1 MTMAHVMRELGR
13 GKVIFDPFSDDTKGK
28 DSVEFADGVLIS
40 FNGAESDQLHDIL
53 AEHLPDM
60 LDLFI
65 KKNAEYGS
73 GEQSSGTYLGA
84 RGQFADIWRKIGK
97 LKIGLWDGN
106 EAQLTTE
113 SVDEILRDMIGHC
126 FLALQ
131 LRALERRIKAE
142 AALPDWRGRQEVVAR
157 ATPDLRH
164 ENAADPT
171 RYANDDE
178 IARHAEKQS
187 VSWADAWRYFE
198 RQGYDM
204 SKASPQYPHEDHTS
218 L

>member
-1 MTMAHVMRELGR
+1 MMAHVMRELGR

-40 FNGAESDQLHDIL
+40 FNGHESDQLHDIL

-131 LRALERRIKAE
+131 LRALERKIKAE
-142 AALPDWRGRQEVVAR
+142 AALPDWRGRQEVAAR
-157 ATPDLRH
+157 LSAGVSH
-164 ENAADPT
+164 ENAPDPT

-204 SKASPQYPHEDHTS
+204 SKASPQY
-218 L
+218 

>member
-1 MTMAHVMRELGR
+1 MAHVMRDLGAAQIVFFPDDEGKGR
-13 GKVIFDPFSDDTKGK
+13 G
-28 DSVEFADGVLIS
+28 SVQFADGVLIS
-40 FNGAESDQLHDIL
+40 FNGSESDQLHDIL

-142 AALPDWRGRQEVVAR
+142 AQLPDWRGRQEVTAR
-157 ATPDLRH
+157 LSAGVSH
-164 ENAADPT
+164 ENAADPVQVAT
-171 RYANDDE
+171 DDE
-178 IARHAEKQS
+178 IARHAEKQG

-198 RQGYDM
+198 RLGFDM
-204 SKASPQYPHEDHTS
+204 SQASPQYS
-218 L
+218 

>member
-1 MTMAHVMRELGR
+1 MAHVMRELGAAQIVFSPDDEGKGR
-13 GKVIFDPFSDDTKGK
+13 G
-28 DSVEFADGVLIS
+28 SVQFADGVLIS
-40 FNGAESDQLHDIL
+40 FNGDESDQLHDIL

-97 LKIGLWDGN
+97 LTIGLWDGN

-142 AALPDWRGRQEVVAR
+142 AQLPDWRGRQEVAAR
-157 ATPDLRH
+157 LSAGVSH
-164 ENAADPT
+164 ESAAEPT
-171 RYANDDE
+171 RYATEDE
-178 IARHAEKQS
+178 IARHAEKQG

-198 RQGYDM
+198 RLGYDM
-204 SKASPQYPHEDHTS
+204 SNARRWN
-218 L
+218 

>member
-1 MTMAHVMRELGR
+1 MAHVMRELGAAQIVFFPDDEGKGR
-13 GKVIFDPFSDDTKGK
+13 G
-28 DSVEFADGVLIS
+28 SVEFADGVLIS
-40 FNGAESDQLHDIL
+40 FSGDESDQLHDIL

-131 LRALERRIKAE
+131 LRAADRRIKAE
-142 AALPDWRGRQEVVAR
+142 AQLPDWRGRKEVAAR
-157 ATPDLRH
+157 LSAGSSR
-164 ENAADPT
+164 ENDAEPT
-171 RYANDDE
+171 RYATDDE
-178 IARHAEKQS
+178 IAWHAEKQD

-198 RQGYDM
+198 RLGCDM
-204 SKASPQYPHEDHTS
+204 SKATPQYNQE
-218 L
+218 

>member
-1 MTMAHVMRELGR
+1 
-13 GKVIFDPFSDDTKGK
+13 
-28 DSVEFADGVLIS
+28 
-40 FNGAESDQLHDIL
+40 
-53 AEHLPDM
+53 M

-131 LRALERRIKAE
+131 LRALDRKIKAE
-142 AALPDWRGRQEVVAR
+142 AQLPDWRGRQEIAAR
-157 ATPDLRH
+157 LSAGASR
-164 ENAADPT
+164 ENDAEPT
-171 RYANDDE
+171 RYATDDE
-178 IARHAEKQS
+178 IAGHAEKHGVPWS
-187 VSWADAWRYFE
+187 AAWLYFSLK
-198 RQGYDM
+198 GYDM
-204 SKASPQYPHEDHTS
+204 SKASRQYG
-218 L
+218 

>member
-1 MTMAHVMRELGR
+1 MAHVMRELGAGQVVFFPAGE
-13 GKVIFDPFSDDTKGK
+13 GKG
-28 DSVEFADGVLIS
+28 SVEFRDGVLIS
-40 FNGAESDQLHDIL
+40 FNGQESDQLHDIL
-53 AEHLPDM
+53 AVHLPDM

-131 LRALERRIKAE
+131 LREVARKEQE
-142 AALPDWRGRQEVVAR
+142 AAKLFTPGWAGRQEVLAR

-171 RYANDDE
+171 RYADDDE

-204 SKASPQYPHEDHTS
+204 SKASPQYPHEERVD

>member
-1 MTMAHVMRELGR
+1 MAHVMRELGAGQIVFFPSGE
-13 GKVIFDPFSDDTKGK
+13 GKG
-28 DSVEFADGVLIS
+28 SVEFKDGVLIS
-40 FNGAESDQLHDIL
+40 FNGHESDQLHDIL

-131 LRALERRIKAE
+131 LRALERRTREE
-142 AALPDWRGRQEVVAR
+142 AALPAWRGRAEVLGRLAE
-157 ATPDLRH
+157 AGGESAP
-164 ENAADPT
+164 DPT

-178 IARHAEKQS
+178 IARHAEKQDC
-187 VSWADAWRYFE
+187 SWADAWRHFE
-198 RQGYDM
+198 REGYDM
-204 SKASPQYPHEDHTS
+204 SKASPQY
-218 L
+218 

>member
-1 MTMAHVMRELGR
+1 MAHVMRELGPAKIEFSPDDEGKGR
-13 GKVIFDPFSDDTKGK
+13 GT
-28 DSVEFADGVLIS
+28 VEFADGVLIS
-40 FNGAESDQLHDIL
+40 FNGDESDQLHDIL

-142 AALPDWRGRQEVVAR
+142 AQLPDWRGRQEVMAR
-157 ATPDLRH
+157 LSAGTSH

-171 RYANDDE
+171 RYATDDE
-178 IARHAEKQS
+178 IARHAEKQQ

-198 RQGYDM
+198 RLGFDM
-204 SKASPQYPHEDHTS
+204 SQASPQYN
-218 L
+218 

>member
-1 MTMAHVMRELGR
+1 MAHVMRELGPGQVVFFPAGE
-13 GKVIFDPFSDDTKGK
+13 GKG
-28 DSVEFADGVLIS
+28 SVQFADGVLIS
-40 FNGAESDQLHDIL
+40 FDGQESDQLHDIL
-53 AEHLPDM
+53 ADHLPDM

-131 LRALERRIKAE
+131 LRALERKIKAE
-142 AALPDWRGRQEVVAR
+142 AQLPDWRGRKEVAAR
-157 ATPDLRH
+157 LSAGASH
-164 ENAADPT
+164 ENKADPVQVAT
-171 RYANDDE
+171 DDE
-178 IARHAEKQS
+178 IARHAEKQG

-198 RQGYDM
+198 RLGYDM
-204 SKASPQYPHEDHTS
+204 GSASPQYS
-218 L
+218 

>member
-1 MTMAHVMRELGR
+1 MAGVMRGLGNAQIVFKADDE
-13 GKVIFDPFSDDTKGK
+13 GKQQG
-28 DSVEFADGVLIS
+28 SVEFRDGVLIH
-40 FNGAESDQLHDIL
+40 FNGDESDQLHDIL

-60 LDLFI
+60 LELFI

-106 EAQLTTE
+106 EDQLTTE

-131 LRALERRIKAE
+131 LRELARRQE
-142 AALPDWRGRQEVVAR
+142 EESRLPMWRGRDQLIDERLTSVSPVGVA
-157 ATPDLRH
+157 T
-164 ENAADPT
+164 N
-171 RYANDDE
+171 DE
-178 IARHAEKQS
+178 IARHAEKQG

-198 RQGYDM
+198 RLGFDM
-204 SKASPQYPHEDHTS
+204 SQADPQY
-218 L
+218 

>member
-1 MTMAHVMRELGR
+1 MAHVMRQLGAGQIVFFPKEE
-13 GKVIFDPFSDDTKGK
+13 GKG
-28 DSVEFADGVLIS
+28 SVEFSDGVLIS
-40 FNGAESDQLHDIL
+40 FNGQESEQLHSIL

-131 LRALERRIKAE
+131 LRALA
-142 AALPDWRGRQEVVAR
+142 RQEKEAGSLFKPGWVGRSEVLAR
-157 ATPDLRH
+157 ATPEVRH
-164 ENAADPT
+164 ENSPATVPT
-171 RYANDDE
+171 ATDDE
-178 IARHAEKQS
+178 IARHAEKQGC
-187 VSWADAWRYFE
+187 SWEDAWRYFE
-198 RQGYDM
+198 RQSYDM
-204 SKASPQYPHEDHTS
+204 SSASPQYPYQDRS
-218 L
+218 GL

>member
-1 MTMAHVMRELGR
+1 MAHVMRELGR
-13 GKVIFDPFSDDTKGK
+13 GKVIFFPDNEGKGR
-28 DSVEFADGVLIS
+28 DSVQFADGVLIS
-40 FNGAESDQLHDIL
+40 FNGDESDQLHDIL

-106 EAQLTTE
+106 EEQLTTE

-142 AALPDWRGRQEVVAR
+142 APLPGLTRSAGGRGTALDRCLP
-157 ATPDLRH
+157 
-164 ENAADPT
+164 
-171 RYANDDE
+171 
-178 IARHAEKQS
+178 
-187 VSWADAWRYFE
+187 
-198 RQGYDM
+198 
-204 SKASPQYPHEDHTS
+204 
-218 L
+218 